1 VRSAPRMRSAH
12 AFSFPHY
19 LLVDA
24 TLSASQVTANMKW
37 VVVKGMF
44 CFSKPLSSA
53 GFQIKRTYE
62 TYVLDYER
70 R

>member
-1 VRSAPRMRSAH
+1 M
-12 AFSFPHY
+12 
-19 LLVDA
+19 
-24 TLSASQVTANMKW
+24 TTNMKW

-62 TYVLDYER
+62 TYVLEYER